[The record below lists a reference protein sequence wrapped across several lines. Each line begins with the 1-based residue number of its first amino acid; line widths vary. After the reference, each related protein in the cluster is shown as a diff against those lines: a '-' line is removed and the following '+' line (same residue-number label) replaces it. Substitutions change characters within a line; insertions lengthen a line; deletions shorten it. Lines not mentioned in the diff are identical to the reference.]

1 MIEPLSER
9 EADVLALLV
18 LGFTNRDIA
27 ERLTITVST
36 VKQHVSSILHKLS
49 VTNRSQAQARARAM
63 GFL

>member
-1 MIEPLSER
+1 MSER